1 MIETIII
8 GSILYLIVMETF
20 FQVWVKL
27 LFKNKKMDL
36 ITFGMLKF
44 GSMVLTGGF
53 LGINYVILTDE
64 GIETFMIVYG
74 MITTLVLVVFAN
86 WKYMKSK
93 GKIE

>member
-1 MIETIII
+1 
-8 GSILYLIVMETF
+8 METF

>member
-8 GSILYLIVMETF
+8 GSILYLIVMETI

-27 LFKNKKMDL
+27 QFKNKKMDL
-36 ITFGMLKF
+36 FVFGMLKF
-44 GSMVLTGGF
+44 GSMVVAGCF
-53 LGINYVILTDE
+53 LGISYALLTDE
-64 GIETFMIVYG
+64 GIETLMIVYG
-74 MITTLVLVVFAN
+74 MITILVLVVFAN

>member
-1 MIETIII
+1 
-8 GSILYLIVMETF
+8 LVLWF
-20 FQVWVKL
+20 
-27 LFKNKKMDL
+27 
-36 ITFGMLKF
+36 
-44 GSMVLTGGF
+44 LTGGF